1 VKTYLSPRRIRK
13 DVHATFDKAIPFS
26 WFSNPAVVV
35 FGPSASVSS
44 PQLLFF
50 FFLWRDNT
58 GSRVF
63 RVFFVWQIAMF
74 ISCKHD
80 KKRYGVVTHSHRKPL
95 PSPSVLSAP
104 VHLPSYT
111 LPSRVERE
119 MSIDMVNDVLDV
131 MTVDPTDDGLFSF
144 MDNTV
149 SGKTRTVYSPSK
161 DG

>member
-1 VKTYLSPRRIRK
+1 MKNYLSPQIRK
-13 DVHATFDKAIPFS
+13 DVHATFDKAIQFS
-26 WFSNPAVVV
+26 WFSIPAVVV

-44 PQLLFF
+44 PQILFSVARQYMF
-50 FFLWRDNT
+50 AVR
-58 GSRVF
+58 SC
-63 RVFFVWQIAMF
+63 FFVWQIAMF

-80 KKRYGVVTHSHRKPL
+80 KKRYGVVKHSHRNPL
-95 PSPSVLSAP
+95 HSPSVLSAP

-119 MSIDMVNDVLDV
+119 MSIDMVNDVPDV